1 MAPNSVSARSSYF
14 SPPPPPMIGQPR
26 VVGAALVNL
35 GNTCFLNAVLQC
47 LTHTVPLVQMIRK
60 TDHSASHHGDDAGF
74 CSFCA
79 LKAHINGCLFL
90 SRLVVSP
97 TYLAQNLSKISP
109 HFRLGQQEDA
119 HEFLHS
125 FLDNMHARC
134 LGRTADD
141 RPASLE
147 EDSIVK
153 QVFGGRLRSQLRC
166 CSCGHCSDTFEP
178 LLDLSLE
185 IDNVRSVGDALE
197 SFTKLER
204 IDDPEVRFTCD
215 GCKAQVSME
224 KQLKLD
230 QAPQVLALHLK
241 RFKNDGSYSNKIDDF
256 VEYPLELD
264 LNPCLSCPAK
274 EVQSKY
280 DLYAVLVHVGSALSG
295 HYFCYIR
302 SSPSTW
308 HQIDD
313 SQVVSV
319 SESDALEQ
327 QAYVFFYVRRGSSCW
342 FSNFMEEEKA
352 LDVQAATGT
361 SPASVLEHAERY
373 SASSSGSANA
383 CSSSRGTPERN
394 EDAGP
399 CNNASPL
406 SPVPDGSRVAK
417 RQACHARTPPR
428 TFNQWHGYESD
439 DEPPEDDEDDDLLPL
454 YEMEFKATKGAR
466 KPAAAGSMNAQFNR
480 LVRSMPKSRR
490 KRFVDCINSQQN
502 CSTKRPHNSR
512 QSGGRNSNG
521 LGHRSPTAV
530 EPSTPADCPSLS
542 PRSIKRGLF

>member
-1 MAPNSVSARSSYF
+1 MAPNSVRAQSWCF
-14 SPPPPPMIGQPR
+14 SPPPPPPPVSGQPR

-109 HFRLGQQEDA
+109 HFGLGQQEDA

-125 FLDNMHARC
+125 FLDNVHARC
-134 LGRTADD
+134 LGRTAAD

-185 IDNVRSVGDALE
+185 IDNVGSVGNALE

-215 GCKAQVSME
+215 GCQALVSME

-230 QAPQVLALHLK
+230 RAPQVLALHLK
-241 RFKNDGSYSNKIDDF
+241 RFKNDGSFSNKIDDF

-264 LNPCLSCPAK
+264 LNPCLSCPAE
-274 EVQSKY
+274 EVRTKY
-280 DLYAVLVHVGSALSG
+280 DLYAVLVHVGSAHSG

-308 HQIDD
+308 HLIDD

-319 SESDALEQ
+319 SEGDALEQ
-327 QAYVFFYVRRGSSCW
+327 QAYVLFYIRRGSSCW
-342 FSNFMEEEKA
+342 FSNFMEEEEEKA
-352 LDVQAATGT
+352 LDAQTATGT
-361 SPASVLEHAERY
+361 SPASVLEHAERC

-383 CSSSRGTPERN
+383 CSGPRGTPERN

-399 CNNASPL
+399 CNSASPL
-406 SPVPDGSRVAK
+406 SPGPDACSGAK

-428 TFNQWHGYESD
+428 TFNQWHDYELD
-439 DEPPEDDEDDDLLPL
+439 DEPPEDDDLLPL
-454 YEMEFKATKGAR
+454 YEMEFKATKVAAR

-480 LVRSMPKSRR
+480 LVRNMPKSRR
-490 KRFVDCINSQQN
+490 KRFVDCINSQQK
-502 CSTKRPHNSR
+502 CSRKRPHNSR
-512 QSGGRNSNG
+512 QSGG
-521 LGHRSPTAV
+521 LGHRSPTAA
-530 EPSTPADCPSLS
+530 EPSTPAVCRSLS

>member
-1 MAPNSVSARSSYF
+1 MAPNSVSAPSSYF

-185 IDNVRSVGDALE
+185 IENVRSVGDALE

-319 SESDALEQ
+319 SEIDALEQ
-327 QAYVFFYVRRGSSCW
+327 QAYVFFYVRKIQCFVFGFCECLQQ
-342 FSNFMEEEKA
+342 FK
-352 LDVQAATGT
+352 
-361 SPASVLEHAERY
+361 
-373 SASSSGSANA
+373 
-383 CSSSRGTPERN
+383 RN
-394 EDAGP
+394 P
-399 CNNASPL
+399 
-406 SPVPDGSRVAK
+406 
-417 RQACHARTPPR
+417 
-428 TFNQWHGYESD
+428 
-439 DEPPEDDEDDDLLPL
+439 
-454 YEMEFKATKGAR
+454 
-466 KPAAAGSMNAQFNR
+466 
-480 LVRSMPKSRR
+480 
-490 KRFVDCINSQQN
+490 
-502 CSTKRPHNSR
+502 
-512 QSGGRNSNG
+512 
-521 LGHRSPTAV
+521 
-530 EPSTPADCPSLS
+530 
-542 PRSIKRGLF
+542 